1 VMNTISAAMDT
12 GDLIDGAPEMREMP
26 DMQDIM
32 AQAQQEQPQQ
42 PMMEQPQ
49 QPMMEQPEME
59 QPMMEPEMEMP
70 EQPPE
75 GMM

>member
-1 VMNTISAAMDT
+1 MGTIAAAMDT
-12 GDLIDGAPEMREMP
+12 GDLIGGSPEMREVPQME
-26 DMQDIM
+26 DIM
-32 AQAQQEQPQQ
+32 AQAQQEQP
-42 PMMEQPQ
+42 EQPE